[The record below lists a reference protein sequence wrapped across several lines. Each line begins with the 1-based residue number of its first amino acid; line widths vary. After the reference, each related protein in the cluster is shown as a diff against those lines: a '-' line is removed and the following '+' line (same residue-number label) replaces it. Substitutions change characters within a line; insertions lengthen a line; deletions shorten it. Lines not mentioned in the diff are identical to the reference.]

1 MQEQLCKDCSMLLPP
16 QQAVCPVCGFD
27 NRFDQQAETL
37 DPELIFSL
45 RDDVVPAT
53 IHGY

>member
-1 MQEQLCKDCSMLLPP
+1 MLLPP
-16 QQAVCPVCGFD
+16 HQAVCPVCGFD
-27 NRFDQQAETL
+27 NRFDQQSDTL

-45 RDDVVPAT
+45 TDDVVPAS